1 MRNYETNLINMPY
14 NFIKENIGELN
25 FEEVDVVEDLKLS
38 GKYILM
44 FHKKSQDKER
54 QQHDN
59 KLKKRQ
65 KIRIKMN
72 VNKNFKAV
80 IEKHKSE
87 FWNCCGFV
95 VSGFTKCKV
104 HLSKDGLLYHELWRQ
119 YLSGLYKK
127 LVEDEGIRLEEIC
140 DKNLVHDTT
149 YSEAHALKEY
159 VH

>member
-1 MRNYETNLINMPY
+1 MQNTQQKTDNFTMWVVMRNYETNLINMPY

-65 KIRIKMN
+65 NIRIKMN

-87 FWNCCGFV
+87 F
-95 VSGFTKCKV
+95 
-104 HLSKDGLLYHELWRQ
+104 
-119 YLSGLYKK
+119 
-127 LVEDEGIRLEEIC
+127 
-140 DKNLVHDTT
+140 
-149 YSEAHALKEY
+149 
-159 VH
+159 